1 MLESN
6 LDDCSGEAF
15 GFAMETLFEAGALDV
30 WYTPAYMKKNRPAYQ
45 IHVLC
50 GEEKREELEAVL
62 FSCTT
67 TIGIRRYPVE
77 RTALDRE
84 EKLVKTRY
92 GAARVKLCHLSGGS
106 RVYPEYESVRAICR
120 ENRPGLSGGL
130 PRGSGGRDGRMR
142 AGPGRRAGGQRIKTG
157 QTGNRPAGGKNRQ
170 EETGRQAGKPAGQKP
185 AGQTG
190 NRRTDGK
197 PPDRGER
204 RWTRKRNRNG

>member
-157 QTGNRPAGGKNRQ
+157 QTGNRPAGGK
-170 EETGRQAGKPAGQKP
+170 TGRRKPAGRRENRQARNRP
-185 AGQTG
+185 GRRETAGQTG
-190 NRRTDGK
+190 NRGQG
-197 PPDRGER
+197 GE
-204 RWTRKRNRNG
+204 TMDQKRNRNG